1 MGIGAWVGSV
11 WRNVFDRRRVEA
23 GLSAELR
30 GYVEMLTDEKVAAGV
45 SLAQAR
51 REAWMEVGGEAQVKQ
66 AVREGRAGVGLEML
80 GQDLRYALRTLRRD
94 KGFTLIAVLILG
106 LGIGANVA
114 VFSVVDTMLLRP
126 LPFPDAARLAWFS
139 GGMKLD
145 AKLREAVGLS
155 ATTYDVANFEEFQK
169 QNRSFES
176 VTSFNPFYGGT
187 QYTLTGVSE
196 PQGLQGVMVAG
207 NFFEVLGVKPMLGRL
222 FAPEELTKNGRP
234 AVLLSYGFWK
244 RQFQGNAGI
253 VGQTI
258 LLNKTP
264 VTVVGVMPASF
275 DFGAVF
281 APGMKFEIFTPVI
294 MDEARNWGNTLSMI
308 GRLKP
313 GVTIKQ
319 AQAESDLIFPAIK
332 AALHDEQMDYSS
344 KITGLKEYV
353 SGELRRSMIALWSAV
368 GMVMLIVCVNL
379 SSLLMARATARN
391 KEFAMR
397 VALGARR
404 GRLLRQLL
412 TESLVLATAGAAL
425 GLGLAYAITNYVAHQ
440 DQLALPLLNEVRVDG
455 AALGWT
461 LIITLITTL
470 LFGLVPGMKLVA
482 GKAAANLQD
491 ALKDS
496 GQGMSVGG
504 RSDRMRSAMV
514 VAEIAISCV
523 LLVGAGLLLRSFL
536 NTLHVDMGFEPSR
549 ASVIRI
555 DYDQGGGG
563 DKRAL
568 ALQEIL
574 RRVQAIPGVE
584 AVGEADM
591 LPLGRN
597 RSWQFSNKDVPQEKD
612 KLTAAMVRIVT
623 PGYLGAMGMR
633 LREGRDFAWEDKQIQ
648 KGETRLG
655 VVIINEAAARA
666 FWPGHDPVGRV
677 GRVDGTDTRVIGVLS
692 DVREN
697 SLEAAAGPE
706 MYLPVMQADPEGG
719 ELVIRSKLPAGS
731 LSGSV
736 QAVMQSIHPG
746 TPAYVLEPLEGIVA
760 HAVSPRRFLLVLVM
774 SFAGLG
780 LVLASLG
787 IYGVISYSV
796 AQRTQEI
803 GIRMALGATMGQVQ
817 RGVMAKTL
825 RLAAL
830 GIAAGT
836 VASFLMARG
845 IVALLFG
852 TAPTDGAT
860 YAAMVVL
867 LGVVAM
873 LAGYIPARRAAR
885 INPMQALRG

>member
-1 MGIGAWVGSV
+1 
-11 WRNVFDRRRVEA
+11 
-23 GLSAELR
+23 
-30 GYVEMLTDEKVAAGV
+30 MLMDEKVAAGV
-45 SLAQAR
+45 EFTQAR
-51 REAWMEVGGEAQVKQ
+51 REAWMEIGGQVQVKQ
-66 AVREGRAGVGLEML
+66 AVREVRAGAGLESI
-80 GQDLRYALRTLRRD
+80 GQDLRYAIRKLRRELS
-94 KGFTLIAVLILG
+94 FTVVAVLILG

-114 VFSVVDTMLLRP
+114 VFSVVNTMLLRP
-126 LPFPDAARLAWFS
+126 LPFLDAGRLTWFT
-139 GGMKLD
+139 GGVKLD
-145 AKLREAVGLS
+145 PKLRDAVGLS
-155 ATTYDVANFEEFQK
+155 ATTFDVVTYEEFQR
-169 QNRSFES
+169 QNHSFES
-176 VTSFNPFYGGT
+176 VSSFNPFYGSSE
-187 QYTLTGVSE
+187 YTLTGVSE
-196 PQGLQGVMVAG
+196 PQGLVGVMVAG
-207 NFFEVLGVKPMLGRL
+207 NFFPTLGVRPLLGRL
-222 FAPEELTKNGRP
+222 FVQEELQKGGRP
-234 AVLLSYGFWK
+234 AVLLSYGFWR
-244 RQFQGNAGI
+244 RQFQGNAAI
-253 VGQTI
+253 VGQSI
-258 LLNKTP
+258 LLNKRP

-281 APGMKFEIFTPVI
+281 APGMKFEIFTPAV
-294 MDEARNWGNTLSMI
+294 MDDIRNWGNTLSI
-308 GRLKP
+308 VGRLKP
-313 GVTIKQ
+313 GVTLGH
-319 AQAESDLIFPAIK
+319 AQAESDLLFPAIK
-332 AALHDEQMDYSS
+332 ASIRGEEMDYSS
-344 KITGLKEYV
+344 KLVGLKEYV
-353 SGELRRSMIALWSAV
+353 SGERRRSMIALWSAV

-412 TESLVLATAGAAL
+412 TESLVLATAGATL
-425 GLGLAYAITNYVAHQ
+425 GLGLACAITNYVAHQ
-440 DQLALPLLNEVRVDG
+440 EQLALPLLNEVRVDG

-461 LIITLITTL
+461 LMITVVTTL
-470 LFGLVPGMKLVA
+470 LFGLVPGMKLVV

-496 GQGMSVGG
+496 GPGMSAGG
-504 RSDRMRSAMV
+504 SSDRMRSAMV
-514 VAEIAISCV
+514 VAEVAISCV
-523 LLVGAGLLLRSFL
+523 LMVGAGLLLRSFL

-549 ASVIRI
+549 ASALRI
-555 DYDQGGGG
+555 DYDQGADG

-574 RRVQAIPGVE
+574 RRVKAIPGVE

-597 RSWQFSNKDVPQEKD
+597 RSWGFRNKEVPDEKGKID
-612 KLTAAMVRIVT
+612 AAMVRIVT

-633 LREGRDFAWEDKQIQ
+633 LREGRDFSWDDKQLQ
-648 KGETRLG
+648 KGETRPAVL
-655 VVIINEAAARA
+655 IINQAAAKH
-666 FWPGHDPVGRV
+666 FWPGEDALGKLAAVNG
-677 GRVDGTDTRVIGVLS
+677 GDARVIGVLS

-697 SLEAAAGPE
+697 SLEIAAGPE
-706 MYLPVMQADPEGG
+706 MYLPVTQGDPEGA

-736 QAVMQSIHPG
+736 QSVLQSIHPG
-746 TPAYVLEPLEGIVA
+746 MPRYVLEPLDGIVD

-796 AQRTQEI
+796 AQRAQEI
-803 GIRMALGATMGQVQ
+803 GIRMALGATMSQVQ

-825 RLAAL
+825 RLAVL

-845 IVALLFG
+845 IAALLFG

-860 YAAMVVL
+860 YAAMVGL
-867 LGVVAM
+867 LGAVA
-873 LAGYIPARRAAR
+873 LFAGYIPARRASR
-885 INPMQALRG
+885 INPMQALRGN